1 MSQTIFPGAAR
12 LLSATIFGL
21 VAFDATGVA
30 AEPLASPWQSMR
42 TEGRARMER
51 ACDGDEAARR
61 EIVEGVEAGTDFYS
75 MTSIGYMR
83 RHCGLFREYDNAAI
97 DAKLGAAAEAGYP
110 GAQYYWGINMIDGTS
125 TRIPHDP
132 EGGAVMLDLAARSG
146 HGTSAQKLA
155 FWYALGTLL
164 PRDLVKAQEYL
175 AIAEAEGVN
184 ANTVAFTRGKIEMA
198 AAQDGVPV
206 PEAPE
211 IPEAT
216 AKREARAAEAVF
228 AELREQFGEGFG
240 AETGYLEKAGVYY
253 FRHCSATSF
262 GKLAVFR
269 LQDDGAA
276 QVWSDEKGCV
286 NGVDETDLNGDGE
299 PEIRYYTQG
308 GGSGTYAA
316 SVNFLHWPEGEPE
329 PKKGLKYTTY
339 SYSWWD
345 GLYSKYGYDD
355 GVASLLVTTT
365 GELVEGP
372 SCKWGEY
379 CPSWPQDAEC
389 RAAIRCP
396 MVVEK
401 SLYVGGEDEPYPD
414 ELRGDRAWERFV
426 QDVYEGTGYRLAN
439 EGAPEGIV
447 SASLSPLE
455 KVLDAAEGER
465 PGEVSEARKDLIS
478 DWLN

>member
-1 MSQTIFPGAAR
+1 MPGAIC

-21 VAFDATGVA
+21 VAFDVTPVV
-30 AEPLASPWQSMR
+30 AEPLASPWQSVR
-42 TEGRARMER
+42 TEGHARRER
-51 ACDGDEAARR
+51 ACDGDKAARR
-61 EIVEGVEAGTDFYS
+61 EIVAGVEAGTDLYS

-97 DAKLGAAAEAGYP
+97 NAKLGAAAEAGYP
-110 GAQYYWGINMIDGTS
+110 SAQYYWGVDMVDGTS
-125 TRIPHDP
+125 AHIPHDP
-132 EGGAVMLDLAARSG
+132 EGGAVMLDRAARAG
-146 HGTSAQKLA
+146 HGKSAQKLA

-211 IPEAT
+211 IPGAT
-216 AKREARAAEAVF
+216 AKREKRAANAVF
-228 AELREQFGEGFG
+228 AQLKEQFGEGFG

-253 FRHCSATSF
+253 FLHCSATSF

-269 LQDDGAA
+269 LQKNGEA
-276 QVWSDEKGCV
+276 QVWSDERGCV
-286 NGVDETDLNGDGE
+286 NGIDETDLNSDGE
-299 PEIRYYTQG
+299 AEIRYYTQG

-316 SVNFLHWPEGEPE
+316 MVNFLHWPEGEPA
-329 PKKGLKYTTY
+329 PKPGLKYTTY
-339 SYSWWD
+339 SYSHWN
-345 GLYSKYGYDD
+345 GLYPKYGYED
-355 GVASLLVTTT
+355 GTHNLKVTTT

-379 CPSWPQDAEC
+379 CPSWPTDAEC

-401 SLYVGGEDEPYPD
+401 SLYVGSDEDSYPD
-414 ELRGDRAWERFV
+414 ELRGNREWERFV
-426 QDVYEGTGYRLAN
+426 QRVYEGTGFRLAN
-439 EGAPEGIV
+439 KGAPEGIV

-455 KVLDAAEGER
+455 KVLDAAEGEQ

-478 DWLN
+478 DWLNQ

>member
-1 MSQTIFPGAAR
+1 MSVST
-12 LLSATIFGL
+12 LS
-21 VAFDATGVA
+21 
-30 AEPLASPWQSMR
+30 
-42 TEGRARMER
+42 
-51 ACDGDEAARR
+51 
-61 EIVEGVEAGTDFYS
+61 
-75 MTSIGYMR
+75 
-83 RHCGLFREYDNAAI
+83 
-97 DAKLGAAAEAGYP
+97 
-110 GAQYYWGINMIDGTS
+110 
-125 TRIPHDP
+125 
-132 EGGAVMLDLAARSG
+132 
-146 HGTSAQKLA
+146 
-155 FWYALGTLL
+155 
-164 PRDLVKAQEYL
+164 
-175 AIAEAEGVN
+175 
-184 ANTVAFTRGKIEMA
+184 
-198 AAQDGVPV
+198 
-206 PEAPE
+206 
-211 IPEAT
+211 
-216 AKREARAAEAVF
+216 
-228 AELREQFGEGFG
+228 
-240 AETGYLEKAGVYY
+240 
-253 FRHCSATSF
+253 SATSF

-269 LQDDGAA
+269 LQDDGEA
-276 QVWSDEKGCV
+276 QGWSDEKGCV

-345 GLYSKYGYDD
+345 GLYSKYGYDA

-455 KVLDAAEGER
+455 KVLDAAEGEM

>member
-1 MSQTIFPGAAR
+1 MSKSLITGAICLLFAGVFGVSPAVADPLPSEWQAKRNAGNHLTDKVCKGSNAATREFWTKVSEGDPVLMNNVNWLRSNCGLSEVIAGEDAWEYMRKSADLGYPIAQKNLGLEMLTSGKYGVGKNPERGAELMEAAAR
-12 LLSATIFGL
+12 GGY
-21 VAFDATGVA
+21 GVA
-30 AEPLASPWQSMR
+30 AVELA
-42 TEGRARMER
+42 EFYI
-51 ACDGDEAARR
+51 DGDVLPRDIAKARELFEIAQRENMKGDQFRIVRAKLNRIAKKEAESGAT
-61 EIVEGVEAGTDFYS
+61 VTQASASAGTGRD
-75 MTSIGYMR
+75 
-83 RHCGLFREYDNAAI
+83 D
-97 DAKLGAAAEAGYP
+97 AAAE
-110 GAQYYWGINMIDGTS
+110 
-125 TRIPHDP
+125 
-132 EGGAVMLDLAARSG
+132 
-146 HGTSAQKLA
+146 K
-155 FWYALGTLL
+155 
-164 PRDLVKAQEYL
+164 
-175 AIAEAEGVN
+175 
-184 ANTVAFTRGKIEMA
+184 
-198 AAQDGVPV
+198 
-206 PEAPE
+206 
-211 IPEAT
+211 
-216 AKREARAAEAVF
+216 VF
-228 AELREQFGEGFG
+228 AELKEQFGEGFEAG
-240 AETGYLEKAGVYY
+240 TGYLEKAGVYY
-253 FRHCSATSF
+253 FHHCSATSF

-269 LQDDGAA
+269 LQGNGEA
-276 QVWSDEKGCV
+276 QVWSDEKACV

-308 GGSGTYAA
+308 GGSGTYTAM
-316 SVNFLHWPEGEPE
+316 VNFLHWPEGEPE
-329 PKKGLKYTTY
+329 PKKGLEYTTY

-379 CPSWPQDAEC
+379 CPSWPTDAEC

-439 EGAPEGIV
+439 KGAPEGIV

-455 KVLDAAEGER
+455 KVLDAAEGEM

>member
-1 MSQTIFPGAAR
+1 MFKILFAGGVGLFSI
-12 LLSATIFGL
+12 LMFG
-21 VAFDATGVA
+21 VTAV
-30 AEPLASPWQSMR
+30 AEPLAGHWQNVR
-42 TEGRARMER
+42 KEGYARMDR
-51 ACDGDEAARR
+51 ACDGDRTARR

-75 MTSIGYMR
+75 MTSISYMR
-83 RHCGLFREYDNAAI
+83 RHCGLFREYDNATI
-97 DAKLGAAAEAGYP
+97 SAKLGVAAKGGYP
-110 GAQYYWGINMIDGTS
+110 VAQYYWGVDMVDGTS
-125 TRIPHDP
+125 AHIPNDP
-132 EGGAVMLDLAARSG
+132 EGGAAMLDRAARAG
-146 HGTSAQKLA
+146 HGKSAQKLA
-155 FWYALGTLL
+155 FWYALGRLL

-198 AAQDGVPV
+198 AAEDGIPV
-206 PEAPE
+206 PEAPV

-228 AELREQFGEGFG
+228 AQLRDQFGEGFG
-240 AETGYLEKAGVYY
+240 AETGYLEKAGVHY
-253 FRHCSATSF
+253 FLHCSATSF

-269 LQDDGAA
+269 LRDDGAA
-276 QVWSDEKGCV
+276 QIWSDESACV
-286 NGVDETDLNGDGE
+286 NGIDETDLNGDGE

-316 SVNFLHWPEGEPE
+316 MVTFLHWPEGEPE
-329 PKKGLKYTTY
+329 PKKGLKYVTY
-339 SYSWWD
+339 SYSFWN
-345 GLYSKYGYDD
+345 GLYPKYDYPD
-355 GVASLLVTTT
+355 GTHSLKVTTT

-379 CPSWPQDAEC
+379 CPNSSDAEC

-401 SLYVGGEDEPYPD
+401 SLYVGSDEDSYPD
-414 ELRGDRAWERFV
+414 ELRGNREWERFV
-426 QDVYEGTGYRLAN
+426 QRVYEGTGFRLAN

-455 KVLDAAEGER
+455 KVLDAAEGEQ